1 MKKRLII
8 LVVIAFAMLS
18 AVFFVQTQE
27 KQMTTGKDINKPL
40 FPALEHKVNDIASFT
55 VKGEEGHVTI
65 SRDDKKGWVVSD
77 LFDYP
82 ANQSRVRQFL
92 YRLGESRLKEEKTS
106 DPELMKTLGLN
117 ADITKTL
124 TVFLNGKKKPVVQVD
139 IGRYRAGFGG
149 TYVQRKKNEHA
160 WLASQD
166 LTVSETPSDWVD
178 SHVLSVE
185 RGQVRKIVMKRA
197 KGDDLVILRDKSDD
211 DFRVEN
217 MPKGAELKSQY
228 DVNSI
233 AGAYDDLTQ
242 ENVRHI
248 TTTMGPQIQE
258 VTMWT
263 FDGLEV
269 KITFYLLD
277 RTVWSRI
284 KASWN
289 EAAQEEFIAYAHS
302 LGDKGKNLI
311 SAMPK
316 KDEVEEKAA
325 AINRR
330 TKDWYYRLSDKALME
345 FRKRVEDLLVTA
357 EKEEKKE

>member
-1 MKKRLII
+1 MKKRLLILAII
-8 LVVIAFAMLS
+8 SLALLS

-27 KQMTTGKDINKPL
+27 EQTTASKDINTPL
-40 FPALEHKVNDIASFT
+40 FPKLEHKVNDVESFT
-55 VKGEEGHVTI
+55 VKGDEGHVTI
-65 SRDDKKGWVVSD
+65 ARDEKKGWVVND
-77 LFDYP
+77 LFNYP
-82 ANQSRVRQFL
+82 ANQARVRQFL
-92 YRLGESRLKEEKTS
+92 YRLGESKLKEEKTS

-117 ADITKTL
+117 ADTTKTL
-124 TVFLNGKKKPVVQVD
+124 SVFLVGKKKPVVEVN

-149 TYVQRKKNEHA
+149 TYIQRKKGEHA

-166 LTVSETPSDWVD
+166 LTVSESPSEWVD
-178 SHVLSVE
+178 DHVLSVE

-197 KGDDLVILRDKSDD
+197 KGDDLIILRDKTDD
-211 DFRVEN
+211 DFRVEG

-228 DVNSI
+228 EVNSI
-233 AGAYDDLTQ
+233 AGAYEELTQ
-242 ENVRHI
+242 ENVRHV

-277 RTVWSRI
+277 RTVWSRV

-289 EAAQEEFIAYAHS
+289 ETAQDEFIAYAHS
-302 LGDKGKNLI
+302 LGEKGKNLI

-316 KDEVEEKAA
+316 KDEIEERAA
-325 AINRR
+325 EINRR

-345 FRKRVEDLLVTA
+345 FRKRVEDLLVT
-357 EKEEKKE
+357 EKEEKKK